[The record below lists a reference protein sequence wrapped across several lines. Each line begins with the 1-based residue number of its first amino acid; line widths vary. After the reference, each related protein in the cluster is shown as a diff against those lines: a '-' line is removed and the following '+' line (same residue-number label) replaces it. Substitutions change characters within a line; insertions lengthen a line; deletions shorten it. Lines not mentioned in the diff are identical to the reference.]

1 MDSTGSRSTV
11 TAAALIAA
19 SRTINDPAIQAVSA
33 AAETLIDVAGKIIDT
48 LQAGHRVFAFG
59 AGHADMFAME
69 LYSRAGG
76 LRLVE
81 VMHLQDLESSKRPF
95 ADQMRDSE
103 PERDLTN
110 GAALVDHY
118 GIASGDLLLIASH
131 SGRNGAGVELT
142 LRCRDL
148 GVTTVAVTS
157 LAHSTA
163 VASRHPSGH
172 RVFEIAD
179 VVIDTATPL
188 GDAVLHDSR
197 VPFAYAAASSVSFCL
212 LAQTLNVAVIATLLD
227 RGLPVDV
234 LPSGNV

>member
-1 MDSTGSRSTV
+1 MDSPGSESAV
-11 TAAALIAA
+11 NAAALIAA

-33 AAETLIDVAGKIIDT
+33 AAGTLIEVAGRIIDT
-48 LQAGHRVFAFG
+48 KQAGHRVFAFG

-81 VMHLQDLESSKRPF
+81 VMHLQDLEPSKRPF

-103 PERDLTN
+103 PERDPAN
-110 GAALVDHY
+110 GAALIDHY
-118 GIASGDLLLIASH
+118 GIAAGDLLLIASH
-131 SGRNGAGVELT
+131 SGRNGAGVELA

-148 GVTTVAVTS
+148 GVNTVAVTS

-163 VASRHPSGH
+163 VVSRHPSGH
-172 RVFEIAD
+172 RLFEIAD

-188 GDAVLHDSR
+188 GDAVLHDPR
-197 VPFAYAAASSVSFCL
+197 VPFAYAAASSMSFCL
-212 LAQTLNVAVIATLLD
+212 LAQTLNVALIATLLD